1 MEEEYQAGGDV
12 EDIEDVIE
20 NLEEVVGGEEGGDE
34 GTQAQAQA
42 QAQANIRPEL
52 RKLYTQ
58 HPELIVDYVEA
69 VVPLLIGK
77 ETHKTYPFLTL
88 YEKTKIIGLRANQLS
103 QGAHPYVVV
112 PEYMTSVRDIA
123 RMELE
128 QKRLP
133 FIVKRPLPNGTYEY
147 WRLADLMILV

>member
-1 MEEEYQAGGDV
+1 MEEEYQAGGDA

-20 NLEEVVGGEEGGDE
+20 NLEEVVGGEEGGED
-34 GTQAQAQA
+34 GSQAHA

-58 HPELIVDYVEA
+58 HPELIIDYVEA
-69 VVPLLIGK
+69 VVPLLVGK
-77 ETHKTYPFLTL
+77 DNHKTYPFLTH

-103 QGAHPYVVV
+103 QGAHPYIVV
-112 PEYMTSVRDIA
+112 PEYITSVRDIA

-133 FIVKRPLPNGTYEY
+133 FIVKRPLPNGSYEY
-147 WRLADLMILV
+147 WRLADLMILA